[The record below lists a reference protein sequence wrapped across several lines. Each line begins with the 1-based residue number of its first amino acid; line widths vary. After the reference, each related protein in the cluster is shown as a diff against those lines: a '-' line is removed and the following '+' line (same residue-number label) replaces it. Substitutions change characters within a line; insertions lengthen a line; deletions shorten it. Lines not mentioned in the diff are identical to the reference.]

1 MAKKTQWTI
10 ATLAVLGLGVS
21 AYLSYAYLAQV
32 EVSCWEGSAA
42 CDAVKASR
50 YAWLGPVPVPLLGL
64 LAYLAILW
72 LSAPALLPIA
82 LKPQAPLL
90 LFGLATVG
98 TMFSA
103 YLTYL
108 ELFVI
113 YAICSWCVASAIV
126 MALIWAL
133 SVFNLATTGKGAS

>member
-1 MAKKTQWTI
+1 MTKNIQWLI
-10 ATLAVLGLGVS
+10 AVLALLGLGVS
-21 AYLSYAYLAQV
+21 AYLGYAYLAQV
-32 EVSCWEGSAA
+32 EVSCWEGSAG

-50 YAWLGPVPVPLLGL
+50 YAWVGPAPVPVLGMM
-64 LAYLAILW
+64 AYVAILW
-72 LSAPALLPIA
+72 LSLPALLPAA

-98 TMFSA
+98 AMFSA

-113 YAICSWCVASAIV
+113 YAVCSWCVVSAV
-126 MALIWAL
+126 LMVLIWAL
-133 SVFNLATTGKGAS
+133 SVFHLAKANKETS

>member
-1 MAKKTQWTI
+1 MIKIIQRTI
-10 ATLAVLGLGVS
+10 AVLALLGLGVS

-32 EVSCWEGSAA
+32 DVSCWEGGAG

-50 YAWLGPVPVPLLGL
+50 YAWVGPVPVPVLGL
-64 LAYLAILW
+64 IGYIAILW
-72 LSAPALLPIA
+72 LSVPTLLPA
-82 LKPQAPLL
+82 FLKPQAPLL
-90 LFGLATVG
+90 QFALATVG

-113 YAICSWCVASAIV
+113 YAICSWCVASAVIMV
-126 MALIWAL
+126 LIWAL
-133 SVFNLATTGKGAS
+133 SVLQLAATGKEAS

>member
-1 MAKKTQWTI
+1 MTKNIRRLI
-10 ATLAVLGLGVS
+10 AVLALLGLGVS

-32 EVSCWEGSAA
+32 EVSCWEGSAG

-50 YAWLGPVPVPLLGL
+50 YAWLGPVPVPVLGMM
-64 LAYLAILW
+64 AYVAILW
-72 LSAPALLPIA
+72 LCIPAWLPAA
-82 LKPQAPLL
+82 LKPQAALL

-113 YAICSWCVASAIV
+113 YAVCSWCVASAV
-126 MALIWAL
+126 LMGLLWVS
-133 SVFNLATTGKGAS
+133 SVLQLVKAHKEVS